1 LKIRREQHFMTITPP
16 TQRYYCAPD
25 GNVHGQ
31 DIFETLFQSPNHE
44 RTGPERL
51 NAIHMKSSVQTCR

>member
-1 LKIRREQHFMTITPP
+1 MTITPP

-44 RTGPERL
+44 HW
-51 NAIHMKSSVQTCR
+51 AISKKLKLGYGF